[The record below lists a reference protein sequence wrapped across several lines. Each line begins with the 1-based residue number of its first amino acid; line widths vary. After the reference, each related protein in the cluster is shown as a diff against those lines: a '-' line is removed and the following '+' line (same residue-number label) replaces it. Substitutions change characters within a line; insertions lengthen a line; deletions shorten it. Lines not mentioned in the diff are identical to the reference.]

1 MTSGVRAG
9 ASLSLLT
16 DDIAVAA
23 LIFCDKFV
31 LDNLILGWVRGNR
44 SKLHKDNSLSFLYL
58 SLSPQFTMNYYA
70 SLIIENN
77 IRNRVCQDNQ
87 EV

>member
-31 LDNLILGWVRGNR
+31 LDNLILGWVRGNK
-44 SKLHKDNSLSFLYL
+44 SKFHKDN
-58 SLSPQFTMNYYA
+58 
-70 SLIIENN
+70 
-77 IRNRVCQDNQ
+77 
-87 EV
+87 

>member
-1 MTSGVRAG
+1 MTFLRIFVPLLLPSSYWNETSLVFPHLFIMTSGVRAG

-31 LDNLILGWVRGNR
+31 LDNLILGWVRGNK
-44 SKLHKDNSLSFLYL
+44 SKLHKDN
-58 SLSPQFTMNYYA
+58 
-70 SLIIENN
+70 
-77 IRNRVCQDNQ
+77 
-87 EV
+87 